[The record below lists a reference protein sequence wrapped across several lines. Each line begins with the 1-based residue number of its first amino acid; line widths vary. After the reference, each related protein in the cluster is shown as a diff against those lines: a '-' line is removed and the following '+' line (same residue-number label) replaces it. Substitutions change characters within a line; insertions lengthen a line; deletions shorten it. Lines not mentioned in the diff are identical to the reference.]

1 MSKVSVII
9 PSFNKY
15 NFTRKTLISII
26 NQTYKEIEIIVIDDG
41 SNDDT
46 YKLKYE
52 FKNSIK
58 YYYTENIGASAA
70 RNLGIQKS
78 TGDYLSFIDCDDIYE
93 PKKIETSMEILKD
106 NSNYDFVY
114 TDVYLINENDTK
126 IKIKF
131 NLNNHPGSG
140 NIGKKILLSDFTITN
155 STLVTKKKMF

>member
-9 PSFNKY
+9 PAFNKY
-15 NFTRKTLISII
+15 NCTRKTLISII

-78 TGDYLSFIDCDDIYE
+78 TGDYLSFIDCDD
-93 PKKIETSMEILKD
+93 TSSSSFIR
-106 NSNYDFVY
+106 
-114 TDVYLINENDTK
+114 I
-126 IKIKF
+126 
-131 NLNNHPGSG
+131 SG
-140 NIGKKILLSDFTITN
+140 YGCVLVGN
-155 STLVTKKKMF
+155 TL